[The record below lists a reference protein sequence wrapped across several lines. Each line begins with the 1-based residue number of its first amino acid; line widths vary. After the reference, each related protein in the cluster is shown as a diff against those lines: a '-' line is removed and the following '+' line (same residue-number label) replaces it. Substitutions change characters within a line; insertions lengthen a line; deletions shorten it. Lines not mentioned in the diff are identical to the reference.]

1 MEEFLN
7 LFLKSELSLL
17 DFCKQYNLSRVEF
30 EGYINDKGYYWKNGR
45 SGIKV
50 NLFKLAIDD
59 YVNSLESVGASAKRF
74 GINSQSL
81 SKDLKELDLYDE
93 SRKGKSIKKYN
104 ERIFDTI
111 DTEEKAYW
119 LGFIF
124 ADGYI
129 YSSPIEEKKSRT
141 DWNFELCA
149 SGTDKEH
156 MEKFAKFIGY
166 TKELKITK
174 ADNKGNT
181 RCRVCLSSQHLWET
195 LNSYGCTPRKSLTLK
210 FPSLNIFKDE
220 SLVWDFIRGYID
232 GDGCISY
239 ATKDH
244 SKMLLS
250 LLGTEDF
257 LNSIQD
263 VFSTKYTLE
272 YNHNDK
278 NSKTRVLEIACRP
291 GLNILHKLYSH
302 SKIYLKRKYERY
314 LEYCRLYEESYREL
328 ETNNGEGCD
337 VNPVIS
343 TESKES
349 VPS

>member
-1 MEEFLN
+1 MEKFLN
-7 LFLKSELSLL
+7 LFLRSELSLL

-129 YSSPIEEKKSRT
+129 YIFIPNRREK
-141 DWNFELCA
+141 
-149 SGTDKEH
+149 
-156 MEKFAKFIGY
+156 I
-166 TKELKITK
+166 
-174 ADNKGNT
+174 
-181 RCRVCLSSQHLWET
+181 
-195 LNSYGCTPRKSLTLK
+195 
-210 FPSLNIFKDE
+210 
-220 SLVWDFIRGYID
+220 
-232 GDGCISY
+232 
-239 ATKDH
+239 
-244 SKMLLS
+244 
-250 LLGTEDF
+250 
-257 LNSIQD
+257 
-263 VFSTKYTLE
+263 
-272 YNHNDK
+272 
-278 NSKTRVLEIACRP
+278 
-291 GLNILHKLYSH
+291 
-302 SKIYLKRKYERY
+302 
-314 LEYCRLYEESYREL
+314 
-328 ETNNGEGCD
+328 
-337 VNPVIS
+337 
-343 TESKES
+343 
-349 VPS
+349 

>member
-1 MEEFLN
+1 MYF
-7 LFLKSELSLL
+7 
-17 DFCKQYNLSRVEF
+17 
-30 EGYINDKGYYWKNGR
+30 
-45 SGIKV
+45 
-50 NLFKLAIDD
+50 
-59 YVNSLESVGASAKRF
+59 
-74 GINSQSL
+74 
-81 SKDLKELDLYDE
+81 
-93 SRKGKSIKKYN
+93 
-104 ERIFDTI
+104 
-111 DTEEKAYW
+111 
-119 LGFIF
+119 
-124 ADGYI
+124 
-129 YSSPIEEKKSRT
+129 
-141 DWNFELCA
+141 
-149 SGTDKEH
+149 
-156 MEKFAKFIGY
+156 
-166 TKELKITK
+166 
-174 ADNKGNT
+174 
-181 RCRVCLSSQHLWET
+181 
-195 LNSYGCTPRKSLTLK
+195 
-210 FPSLNIFKDE
+210 
-220 SLVWDFIRGYID
+220 
-232 GDGCISY
+232 SY

-263 VFSTKYTLE
+263 VFSTKYPLG

>member
-1 MEEFLN
+1 MEKFLN
-7 LFLKSELSLL
+7 LFLRSELSLL

-59 YVNSLESVGASAKRF
+59 YVNS
-74 GINSQSL
+74 
-81 SKDLKELDLYDE
+81 
-93 SRKGKSIKKYN
+93 
-104 ERIFDTI
+104 
-111 DTEEKAYW
+111 
-119 LGFIF
+119 
-124 ADGYI
+124 
-129 YSSPIEEKKSRT
+129 
-141 DWNFELCA
+141 
-149 SGTDKEH
+149 
-156 MEKFAKFIGY
+156 
-166 TKELKITK
+166 
-174 ADNKGNT
+174 
-181 RCRVCLSSQHLWET
+181 
-195 LNSYGCTPRKSLTLK
+195 
-210 FPSLNIFKDE
+210 
-220 SLVWDFIRGYID
+220 
-232 GDGCISY
+232 
-239 ATKDH
+239 
-244 SKMLLS
+244 
-250 LLGTEDF
+250 
-257 LNSIQD
+257 
-263 VFSTKYTLE
+263 LE